1 VLRDVLRNGNSKEEH
16 CAVVARVARSFLRFG
31 SFEARLPAPPEPE
44 P

>member
-31 SFEARLPAPPEPE
+31 SFEVCLPAPPEPE